1 MGCSDSKPAS
11 RSGGAAGAGGGAAA
25 SSKNKLQSQND
36 DINPPQVDVPANVAG
51 SNVYVDYFGNNED
64 FSRTF
69 YAGKTQYELCI
80 AGALDQHESELP
92 KFHQKALQEP
102 AFRGLFNE
110 FVIECSKVLISQ
122 SKIQIWHLLDEQVPA
137 DKLARYNKK
146 VWESRK
152 NDAMERWAKEKSVD
166 LVNSFF
172 ESLGRKTWYGM
183 HAGGDGN
190 KSPIHSPQDGPA
202 PDRLRSSGFNLKK
215 RKKPDVRGTET
226 VLRKDVLYLILKEIS
241 PTHPTHEVYV
251 FNATFDYQITLKA
264 GFGVQAN
271 PAASRRDVS
280 VNSEGQFEI
289 IVMPYETLPFI
300 QGSFPNGITSLESLP
315 TYAAPEDKVAMQVRA
330 DVANIAIKDEL
341 SQLIQLFPAYG
352 KTSPDN
358 PLCKKDYD
366 ELISLCLE
374 TDTMFIDPEFPPS
387 DSSLQL
393 DDKGTRPWRRPRSF
407 DASSHLALDTVS
419 PSPYLVRSQ
428 ELDCWLLCAT
438 TIMCEKP
445 ETLIHPL
452 FGYNRET
459 GFSAQIQ
466 DEHACGLVR
475 IKICK
480 DGWYHD
486 VVVDDYVPCAGNLP
500 CFATCAEIEHTWASL
515 LEKAYAK
522 LHGYYQALAFG
533 EAADAL
539 CDMSGFPVTYLNP
552 DGDVEDHLWDPL
564 KKLFFNNPGCLYFST
579 DGVDMEAMAR
589 SQDIAA
595 DYAEVGLA
603 AGYSFGVLDMKE
615 VKLNNGELLKL
626 VKIRN
631 PWVDLS
637 DSNGLWSIKS
647 GRWKDHP
654 EVAKAVGYPP
664 AVDTSWMEYSECV
677 RWFSKCGFLHVPA
690 EPSQLTNVRWKGNIQ
705 EESGLLNFVVQLD
718 ILKPTDLWV
727 SIHQE
732 TGRELAPNHPLKN
745 LATLRF
751 TVIKQGDGSEMNCV
765 QYSHATILDETGQLD
780 GAFAPH
786 ANICRK
792 VPQVQPGSYLVVVE
806 ALQGLEH
813 IEENKTR
820 ELVLSVW
827 SKKAVG
833 RATTIGITDSMI
845 ESLEY
850 EHFWGFLNTPPSPQI
865 PKAMQVNGV
874 GLDTPVPAVPL

>member
-1 MGCSDSKPAS
+1 MGCSDSKPTRPA
-11 RSGGAAGAGGGAAA
+11 GQQGAAT
-25 SSKNKLQSQND
+25 KQSQEID
-36 DINPPQVDVPANVAG
+36 PPQVDVPADVAG
-51 SNVYVDYFGNNED
+51 SNVYVEFFGKNEE
-64 FSRTF
+64 FSNTF
-69 YAGKTQYELCI
+69 LAGKTQYELCI
-80 AGALDQHESELP
+80 AGALDQPDSELP
-92 KFHQKALQEP
+92 KYHQKALEEP
-102 AFRGLFNE
+102 AFKSLFDD
-110 FVIECSKVLISQ
+110 FIKECCNVLITQ
-122 SKIQIWHLLDEQVPA
+122 SKMQIWHLLDEQVA
-137 DKLARYNKK
+137 SNKLSKYNKK
-146 VWESRK
+146 AWEARK
-152 NDAMERWAKEKSVD
+152 KDAIERWAKVKSFD
-166 LVNSFF
+166 LVNSYF
-172 ESLGRKTWYGM
+172 ESLGRKTWYGI
-183 HAGGDGN
+183 HAGETN
-190 KSPIHSPQDGPA
+190 KGSRSPIHSPQNGP
-202 PDRLRSSGFNLKK
+202 PPEKLRSSGFNLKK
-215 RKKPDVRGTET
+215 KKKPDVRGTET
-226 VLRKDVLYLILKEIS
+226 VLRKDVLYLILKEIGTS
-241 PTHPTHEVYV
+241 HPTHEVYV
-251 FNATFDYQITLKA
+251 FNATFDYQINLKA

-271 PAASRRDVS
+271 PHASRKDVS

-289 IVMPYETLPFI
+289 VVMPYETLPFVR
-300 QGSFPNGITSLESLP
+300 GSFPNGITQLESLP
-315 TYAAPEDKVAMQVRA
+315 TYSAPDDRNALLRRA
-330 DVANIAIKDEL
+330 DEANVAITKEL
-341 SQLIQLFPAYG
+341 QQLINLYPAYG
-352 KTSPDN
+352 KASPDN
-358 PLCKKDYD
+358 PLSKKSYE
-366 ELISLCLE
+366 ELIDLCLE

-393 DDKGTRPWRRPRSF
+393 DDKSTRPWRRPRDF
-407 DASSHLALDTVS
+407 DPASCLALDTVG
-419 PSPYLVRSQ
+419 PSPYLVRSM
-428 ELDCWLLCAT
+428 ELDCWLMCAT

-445 ETLIHPL
+445 DTLIHPL
-452 FGYNRET
+452 FGYNKET
-459 GFSAQIQ
+459 GFSQQ
-466 DEHACGLVR
+466 QKEEQACGIVR
-475 IKICK
+475 VRICK

-486 VVVDDYVPCAGNLP
+486 VTVDDYVPCAGNLP
-500 CFATCAEIEHTWASL
+500 CFATCAEIDHIWAAI
-515 LEKAYAK
+515 LEKASAK

-552 DGDVEDHLWDPL
+552 DGDVEDQFWEPL

-615 VKLNNGELLKL
+615 VPMSNGELLKL

-690 EPSQLTNVRWKGNIQ
+690 HPSQLTNIRWKGNIQ
-705 EESGLLNFVVQLD
+705 EQSGLLNFVVRLD

-727 SIHQE
+727 SIHQAV
-732 TGRELAPNHPLKN
+732 GRELPINHPLKN

-751 TVIKQGDGSEMNCV
+751 TVIKQGDGSEMEVV

-792 VPQVQPGSYLVVVE
+792 VPSVQPGSYLVVVE
-806 ALQGLEH
+806 ALQALEH

-827 SKKAVG
+827 SKKGVG
-833 RATTIGITDSMI
+833 RATTVGITNSMI

-850 EHFWGFLNTPPSPQI
+850 EQFWGFLNTQPPSQT

-874 GLDTPVPAVPL
+874 GLDTPVAAVPL